1 MSTNPNTPRIIKT
14 NTDNLFDMHS
24 ESVKIAK
31 SLMTMAGAEAEY
43 VTKDTVFWTFA
54 NTGEHATIEAAIKRI
69 GAHPAVRK
77 LVREY
82 DDITRRMIALEQ
94 YIARLSS
101 ES

>member
-1 MSTNPNTPRIIKT
+1 MRVNPNTPRIIKT
-14 NTDNLFDMHS
+14 NTDNLFDLYS

-43 VTKDTVFWTFA
+43 VTDGAVFWTFA

-77 LVREY
+77 LVHEY
-82 DDITRRMIALEQ
+82 DDITRRMIELER
-94 YIARLSS
+94 YINRLTG
-101 ES
+101 